1 VCTVTYLP
9 KGNTEFILT
18 HNRDEHH
25 LRGVALLPE
34 RRDIGSIE
42 TIMPIDAKAGGTWIA
57 TSKEFTLCLLNGGFE
72 KHTHQPPY
80 KHSRGNIIPDFF
92 LFKDVKDF
100 STNYNLENIEPFT
113 LIIIEHIHAEV
124 TELVFDGYKLHHF
137 KKDNQQAHIWS
148 SSTLYSSD
156 DRIRRQDYFARFI
169 NINDFSQEAIIAFHE
184 NKFEEYEHEGI
195 QINRNNILQTVSLTS
210 IQKSDAIN
218 LLYKDFINH
227 KTVSLAF

>member
-1 VCTVTYLP
+1 MCTVTYLP

-25 LRGVALLPE
+25 LRGVAFLPE
-34 RRDIGSIE
+34 KKYIDSIE

-57 TSKEFTLCLLNGGFE
+57 TSKEFTLCLLNGAFE

-80 KHSRGNIIPDFF
+80 RHSRGNIIPDFF
-92 LFKDVKDF
+92 LYKNVNDF
-100 STNYNLENIEPFT
+100 YSKYDIENIEPFT
-113 LIIIEHIHAEV
+113 LIIIEHKNSEV
-124 TELVFDGYKLHHF
+124 TELVFDGYKLHLAR
-137 KKDNQQAHIWS
+137 KDNQQAHIWS
-148 SSTLYSSD
+148 SSTLYTAD
-156 DRIRRQDYFARFI
+156 DRIRRQNYFSRFLDL
-169 NINDFSQEAIIAFHE
+169 NDFSQEAIIAFHE